1 MFHTTRKGVIE
12 ENSRWRNLCQLS
24 ESDIDKEDLQSL
36 YCYYSMKRSKPRTER
51 SSLMNVGRRV
61 DYAVRALS
69 FLAGQPAGKI
79 VSRADIEKS
88 QDIPSFYLSKIMKDL
103 VAGGL
108 VRSHIGS
115 KGGFSLAKIATGIT
129 IKDVYETVER
139 PLVLMDCLEKGAD
152 YCSYCSVCTQKS
164 IWEEAQKILAE
175 FLGRISIADI
185 ADKQGLKG
193 RLVGRLQRVG

>member
-1 MFHTTRKGVIE
+1 
-12 ENSRWRNLCQLS
+12 
-24 ESDIDKEDLQSL
+24 
-36 YCYYSMKRSKPRTER
+36 MKRAKKKTPR

-69 FLAGQPAGKI
+69 FLAGQPPEKI

-115 KGGFSLAKIATGIT
+115 KGGFTLAKLATSIT

-139 PLVLMDCLEKGAD
+139 PLVLMDCLERGTD

-164 IWEEAQKILAE
+164 IWEEAQKILAD
-175 FLGRISIADI
+175 FLGRISINDI
-185 ADKQGLKG
+185 ADRQGLKG
-193 RLVGRLQRVG
+193 RLVGAPLQKAI

>member
-1 MFHTTRKGVIE
+1 
-12 ENSRWRNLCQLS
+12 
-24 ESDIDKEDLQSL
+24 
-36 YCYYSMKRSKPRTER
+36 
-51 SSLMNVGRRV
+51 MNVGRRV

-108 VRSHIGS
+108 VQSHIGS
-115 KGGFSLAKIATGIT
+115 KGGFSLAKLATSIS

-139 PLVLMDCLEKGAD
+139 PLVLMDCLQRGAD

-164 IWEEAQKILAE
+164 IWEEAQKVLAE
-175 FLGRISIADI
+175 FLGRTSISDI
-185 ADKQGLKG
+185 ADRDGLKG
-193 RLVGRLQRVG
+193 RLTGSLQKAG

>member
-1 MFHTTRKGVIE
+1 
-12 ENSRWRNLCQLS
+12 
-24 ESDIDKEDLQSL
+24 
-36 YCYYSMKRSKPRTER
+36 
-51 SSLMNVGRRV
+51 MNVGRRV

-69 FLAGQPAGKI
+69 FLAGQPPEKI

-115 KGGFSLAKIATGIT
+115 KGGFTLAKLATSIS

-139 PLVLMDCLEKGAD
+139 PLVLMDCLERGTN
-152 YCSYCSVCTQKS
+152 YCSYCSVCTQRS
-164 IWEEAQKILAE
+164 IWEQAQTVLAE
-175 FLGRISIADI
+175 FLGKISINDI
-185 ADKQGLKG
+185 ADRHGLKS
-193 RLVGRLQRVG
+193 RLVGAPMQKAI

>member
-1 MFHTTRKGVIE
+1 
-12 ENSRWRNLCQLS
+12 
-24 ESDIDKEDLQSL
+24 
-36 YCYYSMKRSKPRTER
+36 
-51 SSLMNVGRRV
+51 MNVGRRV

-69 FLAGQPAGKI
+69 FLAGQPAGKV

-108 VRSHIGS
+108 VQSHIGS
-115 KGGFSLAKIATGIT
+115 KGGFSLAKLATSIS

-139 PLVLMDCLEKGAD
+139 PLVLMDCLQRGAD

-164 IWEEAQKILAE
+164 IWEEAQKVLAE
-175 FLGRISIADI
+175 FLGRISINDI
-185 ADKQGLKG
+185 ADRQGLKK
-193 RLVGRLQRVG
+193 RLVGSLQKAG

>member
-1 MFHTTRKGVIE
+1 
-12 ENSRWRNLCQLS
+12 
-24 ESDIDKEDLQSL
+24 
-36 YCYYSMKRSKPRTER
+36 
-51 SSLMNVGRRV
+51 MNIGRRV

-69 FLAGQPAGKI
+69 FLAGQPPEKI

-115 KGGFSLAKIATGIT
+115 KGGFTLAKLATSIS

-139 PLVLMDCLEKGAD
+139 PLVLMDCLERGTD
-152 YCSYCSVCTQKS
+152 YCSYCSVCTQRS
-164 IWEEAQKILAE
+164 IWEQAQRVLAE
-175 FLGRISIADI
+175 FLGRISINDI
-185 ADKQGLKG
+185 ADRQGLKG
-193 RLVGRLQRVG
+193 RLVGASLQKAI